1 MHYPTHYQSYGQFLC
16 LSNYD
21 NMLVATAQKRKP
33 MRNLT
38 LITLIALTSFAVKAQ
53 NDVGQTQSEYV
64 ESTASCLAFMQHS
77 EKKLHAKDKL
87 DLCQLTAGKAIL
99 IVNTASHCGFAPQ
112 FKTLESIHKEYKS
125 QGLVVI
131 GFPSNDFFQEEDNEK
146 DTAEIC
152 FVNYGVTFTMLSPVH
167 VYGSEAHPI
176 FKTLA
181 DKTTAPKWN
190 FYKYLVS
197 ADGKTVKH
205 FNSRVKPDSAELTNA
220 INEIL

>member
-1 MHYPTHYQSYGQFLC
+1 M
-16 LSNYD
+16 
-21 NMLVATAQKRKP
+21 
-33 MRNLT
+33 
-38 LITLIALTSFAVKAQ
+38 ALTSFMVKAEK
-53 NDVGQTQSEYV
+53 NVDIAQSEQFK
-64 ESTASCLAFMQHS
+64 STSSCLAFMQHN
-77 EKKLHAKDKL
+77 EKKLHAKEQL

-99 IVNTASHCGFAPQ
+99 IVNTASHCGFTPQ
-112 FKTLESIHKEYKS
+112 FKALESLHKAYENK
-125 QGLVVI
+125 GLVVI

-146 DTAEIC
+146 DTADIC

-167 VYGSEAHPI
+167 VFGSEAHPI

-197 ADGKTVKH
+197 ADGKTIQH
-205 FNSRVKPDSAELTNA
+205 FNSCVKPDSAEFIQA

>member
-1 MHYPTHYQSYGQFLC
+1 M
-16 LSNYD
+16 
-21 NMLVATAQKRKP
+21 K
-33 MRNLT
+33 NLT
-38 LITLIALTSFAVKAQ
+38 LITLMALTSFMVKAERNVDIADKAQ
-53 NDVGQTQSEYV
+53 LK
-64 ESTASCLAFMQHS
+64 STNSCLAFMQHS
-77 EKKLHAKDKL
+77 EKKLHAKEKQ
-87 DLCQLTAGKAIL
+87 DLCRLTAGKAIL
-99 IVNTASHCGFAPQ
+99 IVNTASHCGFTPQ
-112 FKTLESIHKEYKS
+112 FKALESLHKEYEN

-146 DTAEIC
+146 DTADIC

-167 VYGSEAHPI
+167 VFGSEAHPI

-205 FNSRVKPDSAELTNA
+205 FNSRVKPDSAEFNQA